1 MLSLMLY
8 TMAILHA
15 AQSNLSKVNDPF
27 SSQKL
32 QESCDSAVVP
42 TTKGKCSSMIWSI
55 VHPYQIP
62 VCFGVIQVLS
72 ISHSSV
78 IFY

>member
-1 MLSLMLY
+1 
-8 TMAILHA
+8 MAILHA

-62 VCFGVIQVLS
+62 NALVLYRFFPFLTPVLYFTNA
-72 ISHSSV
+72 H
-78 IFY
+78 

>member
-1 MLSLMLY
+1 
-8 TMAILHA
+8 MAILHA

-42 TTKGKCSSMIWSI
+42 TTKGKCSSMIWGI